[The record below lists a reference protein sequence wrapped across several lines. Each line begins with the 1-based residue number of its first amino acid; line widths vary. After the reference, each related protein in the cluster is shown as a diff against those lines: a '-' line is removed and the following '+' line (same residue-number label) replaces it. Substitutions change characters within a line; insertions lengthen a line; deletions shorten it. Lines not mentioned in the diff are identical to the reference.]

1 MHCQYDI
8 TIKYFKMTVSL
19 KTIGAASKKIA
30 DEIQYEIGGNSATEM
45 QSCFVTQE
53 FIDKY
58 DIKAKYHSGTFLGFK
73 FSDEAEEEFE
83 TFKRK

>member
-1 MHCQYDI
+1 
-8 TIKYFKMTVSL
+8 MTVSL
-19 KTIGAASKKIA
+19 KTIGAAPKEVMDFDSKKIA

-45 QSCFVTQE
+45 QALQVTQD

-58 DIKAKYHSGTFLGFK
+58 EIKAKFHSGTFLGFK
-73 FSDEAEEEFE
+73 FSDEAEEEYE

>member
-1 MHCQYDI
+1 
-8 TIKYFKMTVSL
+8 MTVSL
-19 KTIGAASKKIA
+19 KTIGAAPKEIMDFDSKKIA

-45 QSCFVTQE
+45 QALQVTQD

-58 DIKAKYHSGTFLGFK
+58 EIKSKFHSGTFLGFK